1 MLFAAAGIRMSLV
14 ARDLE
19 DHPLSG
25 FRFTYGGVTSDATS
39 QAGTTEL
46 NLPPGQGPGQQIK
59 LFLVPHSKKLEDWFL
74 VNPQVNIPSNSGFAE
89 LILMRRSTFR
99 QIAAEAR
106 DAPGAK
112 ARSNEQPTA
121 EDQKKALV
129 SAAARRGL
137 TAEQLESAIKSFAET
152 QDPNDRGI
160 AAYLEGRYQRA
171 EELLKEPAKKQTNG
185 LVETLLYLG
194 AAQYQ
199 QAEYRAASDSFR
211 TALALHKEEP
221 ILLSW
226 LGSSLMATAN
236 WTEAEAL
243 IRRALII
250 DEKSYGPEHPD
261 VAISLDNLA
270 VLLKVMNRL
279 AEAEPLMRRAL
290 IIDEKRYG
298 PEHPDVAI
306 SLDNLAVLLKVT
318 NRLAEA
324 EPLMRRALTIEET
337 SYGPDHPEVATTLN
351 NLAQLFKATNRSA
364 EAEPLMRRALAIDEK
379 SYGPDH
385 PKVARDLSILAP
397 LLQATNRL
405 CEAEPLIR
413 RALAID
419 EKSYGPD
426 HPDVARDLSI
436 LADLLQK
443 TNRCSDAEPMMRRAL
458 AIEER
463 SFGPDHTEVASS
475 LNNLAQLL
483 QATNR
488 LAEAEPLMRR
498 ALAILLE
505 FARRTGF
512 ENPNQEAVAEN
523 YRSLLQAMG
532 KSQAEIEG
540 AIKGLK

>member
-1 MLFAAAGIRMSLV
+1 MRRLVPALLVFLLTASMLFAAAGIRMSLV

-270 VLLKVMNRL
+270 VLLKV
-279 AEAEPLMRRAL
+279 
-290 IIDEKRYG
+290 
-298 PEHPDVAI
+298 
-306 SLDNLAVLLKVT
+306 T